1 MSLNPNQMA
10 YVAIVSTLIF
20 GSIFVGVSG
29 VLQTSEGLGNFD
41 SAVEEEVSAGSW
53 ERAGGCARA
62 GRRWTEPRRPLLLQ
76 LEALGRHSNENKAP
90 PGPAASQ
97 SFISGSYIKIFV

>member
-1 MSLNPNQMA
+1 MLAEHRWLTSITDRWRERIGELLRVITMSLNPNQMA

-41 SAVEEEVSAGSW
+41 SAVEEDIAGDGIATNK
-53 ERAGGCARA
+53 ERG
-62 GRRWTEPRRPLLLQ
+62 
-76 LEALGRHSNENKAP
+76 
-90 PGPAASQ
+90 
-97 SFISGSYIKIFV
+97 Y

>member
-29 VLQTSEGLGNFD
+29 V
-41 SAVEEEVSAGSW
+41 
-53 ERAGGCARA
+53 A
-62 GRRWTEPRRPLLLQ
+62 GRPVKVLEILIVQSKKKFQVMELQQTKPLIQTWMVWLMFWSKLSME
-76 LEALGRHSNENKAP
+76 LTR
-90 PGPAASQ
+90 
-97 SFISGSYIKIFV
+97 